1 MGYNQETAFSF
12 HAIGTFKQ
20 LRYAAGIVYIL
31 TETVNA
37 SIAVIRTTILFFL
50 HSMAISQQKL
60 FPFLNWIPRTHFLR
74 AELQSLLQ
82 GQAPNQHRPFACFL
96 TCLHEKMAG
105 KCFPYIIP
113 EFHSL
118 CLQYAAKPDDFLA
131 AWKRSHCHLHD
142 CI

>member
-1 MGYNQETAFSF
+1 MNGRAIFVSIYFAMLPSNLFSDNLNQKPLSYISIGYNQETAFSF

-74 AELQSLLQ
+74 AELQSLLELVFI
-82 GQAPNQHRPFACFL
+82 GDLRV
-96 TCLHEKMAG
+96 
-105 KCFPYIIP
+105 
-113 EFHSL
+113 
-118 CLQYAAKPDDFLA
+118 
-131 AWKRSHCHLHD
+131 
-142 CI
+142 